1 MQTIVADIA
10 IIAALLRNE
19 ELRTFT
25 SDRIFNTARPENE
38 EKEDNIPYIVVTYE
52 GMQPADE
59 NKDYAHGSSD
69 VERVNILCVA
79 PDRVQLADLINK
91 SRNAISEYLDSED
104 CYNEFKIYDFA
115 GSATAVMYDWTVP
128 CVYQS
133 LQYTVYKSNLQK

>member
-19 ELRTFT
+19 ELRTLT
-25 SDRIFNTARPENE
+25 CDRIFNTARPENE

-59 NKDYAHGSSD
+59 NKDYAQGITD
-69 VERVNILCVA
+69 AERVNVLCVA

-91 SRNAISEYLDSED
+91 SRKAITEYLESED
-104 CYNEFKIYDFA
+104 CHKEFKTDDFSEA
-115 GSATAVMYDWTVP
+115 ATAVMYDWTVP

-133 LQYTVYKSNLQK
+133 LQYTVYTSNL

>member
-19 ELRTFT
+19 ELRTLT

-52 GMQPADE
+52 GMQSSDE
-59 NKDYAHGSSD
+59 NKDNPHGTHD
-69 VERVNILCVA
+69 VERVNVLCVA
-79 PDRVQLADLINK
+79 HDRVQLADLINK
-91 SRNAISEYLDSED
+91 SRKAITEYLESEE
-104 CYNEFKIYDFA
+104 CFNEFNLDDFSEA
-115 GSATAVMYDWTVP
+115 ATAVMYDWTVP

-133 LQYTVYKSNLQK
+133 LQYTVYTFNL

>member
-19 ELRTFT
+19 ELRTLT

-52 GMQPADE
+52 GMQSSDE
-59 NKDYAHGSSD
+59 NKDSPRGMSD
-69 VERVNILCVA
+69 IERVNVLCVA
-79 PDRVQLADLINK
+79 HDRVQLADLINK
-91 SRNAISEYLDSED
+91 SRKAITEYLESEE
-104 CYNEFKIYDFA
+104 CFNEFNLDDFSEA
-115 GSATAVMYDWTVP
+115 ATAVMYDWTVP

-133 LQYTVYKSNLQK
+133 LQYTVYTFNL

>member
-10 IIAALLRNE
+10 IIAALVRNE
-19 ELRTFT
+19 ELITLT

-59 NKDYAHGSSD
+59 NKDYAQGTTD
-69 VERVNILCVA
+69 VERVNVLCVA
-79 PDRVQLADLINK
+79 PDRIQLADLINK
-91 SRNAISEYLDSED
+91 SRNAINEYLESED
-104 CYNEFKIYDFA
+104 CYKEFNTDDFA
-115 GSATAVMYDWTVP
+115 DAASAVMYDWTVP

-133 LQYTVYKSNLQK
+133 LQYTVYTFKE

>member
-19 ELRTFT
+19 ELRTLT

-59 NKDYAHGSSD
+59 NKDNPCGMSD
-69 VERVNILCVA
+69 IERVNVLCVA

-91 SRNAISEYLDSED
+91 SRNAITEYLESED
-104 CYNEFKIYDFA
+104 CYKEFNIDDFA
-115 GSATAVMYDWTVP
+115 DAASAVMYDWTVP

-133 LQYTVYKSNLQK
+133 LQYTVYTFKE

>member
-19 ELRTFT
+19 ELRTLT

-59 NKDYAHGSSD
+59 NKDYAQGSTD
-69 VERVNILCVA
+69 VERVNVLCVA

-91 SRNAISEYLDSED
+91 SRNAINEYLDSED
-104 CYNEFKIYDFA
+104 CYNEFKIDDFSGA
-115 GSATAVMYDWTVP
+115 ATAVMYDWTVP

-133 LQYTVYKSNLQK
+133 LQYNVYTFKE

>member
-1 MQTIVADIA
+1 MQTIVADIS

-19 ELRTFT
+19 ELRTLT

-52 GMQPADE
+52 GMQNSDE
-59 NKDYAHGSSD
+59 NKDYAQGITD
-69 VERVNILCVA
+69 VERVNVLCVA

-91 SRNAISEYLDSED
+91 SRNAINKYLESED
-104 CYNEFKIYDFA
+104 CHKEFNTDDFSEA
-115 GSATAVMYDWTVP
+115 ATAVMYDWTVP

-133 LQYTVYKSNLQK
+133 LQYTVYTSNL